1 MTTGQERL
9 GWGMGQEE
17 TMSPVI
23 LVISAAVFGTAGG
36 FVGNRKGRMGLG
48 ITLGIL
54 LGLIGL
60 VIIACIPAR
69 KLA

>member
-1 MTTGQERL
+1 
-9 GWGMGQEE
+9 
-17 TMSPVI
+17 MSPV
-23 LVISAAVFGTAGG
+23 LFLISAAVFGTAAG

-60 VIIACIPAR
+60 IIIACVPAR
-69 KLA
+69 RVA